1 MAKTVA
7 PPTSYKKYK
16 MNKST
21 SACHHFSEKGHFKRN
36 CKVYLGRIPL
46 RLLFQFCLW
55 LRLKKKITYSY
66 RSWVSDISGSNLCND
81 IQKIQNRRNLEKNE
95 VFMRDGN
102 VARVAI
108 MALRTCQLS
117 LPSSLVLEL
126 ANRYYVVEI
135 LRNIIYV
142 SYLAKNDR
150 FCLIFKAI
158 VVPFI

>member
-1 MAKTVA
+1 M
-7 PPTSYKKYK
+7 
-16 MNKST
+16 
-21 SACHHFSEKGHFKRN
+21 
-36 CKVYLGRIPL
+36 
-46 RLLFQFCLW
+46 
-55 LRLKKKITYSY
+55 
-66 RSWVSDISGSNLCND
+66 
-81 IQKIQNRRNLEKNE
+81 EKNE